1 MSSTVA
7 APPLAGP
14 SQANADVELAQQ
26 QSPPPLS
33 QRIGGRLAALM
44 PSQRRPRAQD
54 AEQGD
59 EQPVPQHAREGSA
72 RSALSQRLATLRG
85 QDRET
90 TRNTTQADIEARAAP
105 RGPTRREREEAS
117 SLFGPNLAVYF
128 SSGSVSSG
136 AAPSAS
142 AAAAS
147 APVAGAAPA
156 APATGEE
163 ELASTDSTAV
173 ANATA
178 RKARLGSRGRARGA
192 SLSGIGS
199 QLSLPLDGGE
209 SVTSLPLGSMPHPLD
224 GSAAPASAR
233 AEGVDD
239 VVAMAEGIEIDTLRK
254 WIERSIDGGALEV
267 HPGETTNGAPSSTA
281 SGAPPAICST
291 LQSYV
296 NLKRNTVKLGLEPV
310 AGTSAAP
317 ASPIAAQPF
326 MPEPLTP
333 VVGEDALGS
342 LRHAPSLGNISLMQG
357 APGGH
362 AGLQLPHGAAGPLPP
377 SSHTLYFEYDCAAPA
392 ASVQLFLRAS
402 RKHGSWNENSEASAT
417 SAGGAGYLAQR
428 GPPPHVLGWPVH
440 SARLRRGFGEP
451 MRAALA
457 LHLQYYAPPK
467 AAKRSAGAVDGEEED
482 EENLQEMPAETP
494 GLNVQRQL
502 GVPPT
507 PAAAPA
513 ANPFN
518 LPGATDASAAPA
530 TPAAVEPTGEETKE
544 ARLAREKLERET
556 LKLAVVVEALDE
568 DGRPLR
574 EPNLQ
579 TTYLRL
585 TSLPARPRADA
596 AAAEAEATPAVE
608 RVWTVQV
615 EGQEAEIGPHR
626 FQLQELYGLS
636 TRPPAVKPAPVEGEG
651 EDGDGEAAPMPM
663 VDLDGTNGS
672 ECLICLS
679 APPTTLLL
687 PCTHSLCL
695 ECAVQLRE
703 SVKAMRET
711 ERRRGRTPRRKYNC
725 PACRRAFTS
734 MLHLSA
740 ADEKTMAQTST

>member
-90 TRNTTQADIEARAAP
+90 TRNTTQADIEARAVAAAELAALQRAHGMPINHTFYPPTYPPTNRNAAYLAGLRGGTPQAP

-568 DGRPLR
+568 DGELLFRAVTRCP
-574 EPNLQ
+574 
-579 TTYLRL
+579 RL
-585 TSLPARPRADA
+585 TQATKAGLCASRTCRRRICVSHRCPRGHVRMLPLPRPRLRRPSSAS
-596 AAAEAEATPAVE
+596 
-608 RVWTVQV
+608 
-615 EGQEAEIGPHR
+615 
-626 FQLQELYGLS
+626 GLCRLRDR
-636 TRPPAVKPAPVEGEG
+636 RP
-651 EDGDGEAAPMPM
+651 
-663 VDLDGTNGS
+663 
-672 ECLICLS
+672 
-679 APPTTLLL
+679 
-687 PCTHSLCL
+687 
-695 ECAVQLRE
+695 R
-703 SVKAMRET
+703 
-711 ERRRGRTPRRKYNC
+711 
-725 PACRRAFTS
+725 
-734 MLHLSA
+734 
-740 ADEKTMAQTST
+740 